1 MLVLKGIQLGDDDDD
16 GWIIII
22 TTLSISMRFPL
33 LPKEEVEISGKGL
46 SDYDDNGALCG

>member
-1 MLVLKGIQLGDDDDD
+1 MTVGLLL
-16 GWIIII
+16 
-22 TTLSISMRFPL
+22 LPHSPFLRFPL